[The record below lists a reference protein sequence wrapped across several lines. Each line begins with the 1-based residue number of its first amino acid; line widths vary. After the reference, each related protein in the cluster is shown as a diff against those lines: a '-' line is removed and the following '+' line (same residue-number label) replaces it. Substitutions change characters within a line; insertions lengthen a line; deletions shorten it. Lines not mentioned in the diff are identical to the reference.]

1 MMHPWASRAVRGH
14 SRRSS
19 PFLFWDASSL
29 MASGNPSSIYVDP
42 DGSVVA
48 SDGTGENQG
57 PASEPKLKD
66 STPSGGGSLPSS
78 STGISSTSD
87 MLSSAVVSTSTQAS
101 STISSSSILLSS
113 TLSSSIGM
121 SSSYST
127 TQSSSSLVSQ
137 STGTTTFASSS
148 TSAGSA
154 SITSSFQTSTGSSSA
169 TSTPITSSSTSSV
182 ESGTSASTTTSPMIS
197 PPPRINSASS
207 SDAAARRTSA
217 YIGIAF
223 AAIAGAGLIVA
234 ILAWWLRSRSRSRRR
249 AMTRMTSW
257 PWDPDRL
264 GSGRNPSLEGG
275 LGIRA
280 ERDMVERGGVLRSPI
295 SHIATSDHAF
305 PAFPPPAHTQGGYG
319 SPYVTVQLHDA
330 HQSVPDL
337 APDLGTLQ
345 ITNFAPG
352 DHSGGESSR
361 ASTAP
366 LNSFP
371 GEYDTPL
378 QLQRPRFL
386 GVDNGGLDVPWK
398 PLRVRRAGSARAQ
411 HAGPIGQSEKLDE
424 SLPLPYPQDIAV
436 AADGPPVA
444 HGQRQESWAASIKM
458 NLVNAFNAVVGGN
471 PSQVSTANDNFT
483 YAPHRNSQRSQKT
496 PPRAARDTN
505 LSASVERPGTTRSDA
520 SGWSLEERQDGA
532 GIVHIRGASQHPDA
546 LPAEDPFADNIHLPP
561 PAFIS
566 QRDGNSHLLSALP
579 PGSVT
584 RASSVYSTASF
595 EGPIERVCDEPPR
608 LPTIDSLTRK
618 ASGEGAQPQPQ
629 DDDVS
634 RKRGKTQRQKQ
645 SRRARRPTLLTRK
658 SSSQDSAMSI
668 GSEMSRTSSAA
679 SELTDGERF
688 AKHAL
693 RERRRRVMEM
703 TVGRNKTRRPRATLL
718 SRRERGKQ
726 QQRD

>member
-1 MMHPWASRAVRGH
+1 
-14 SRRSS
+14 
-19 PFLFWDASSL
+19 

-42 DGSVVA
+42 DGSIVA
-48 SDGTGENQG
+48 SDGTETNPN
-57 PASEPKLKD
+57 PASPLKD
-66 STPSGGGSLPSS
+66 STFPDNGSLQSTPTIISNADGTPSS
-78 STGISSTSD
+78 
-87 MLSSAVVSTSTQAS
+87 AAVSTALQMS
-101 STISSSSILLSS
+101 SPISSSSVLLSS
-113 TLSSSIGM
+113 ALSSS
-121 SSSYST
+121 
-127 TQSSSSLVSQ
+127 
-137 STGTTTFASSS
+137 
-148 TSAGSA
+148 
-154 SITSSFQTSTGSSSA
+154 SITT
-169 TSTPITSSSTSSV
+169 TSSSTSQLSSPVTSQSTSSTSSAFLSTTAESSSGSV
-182 ESGTSASTTTSPMIS
+182 SSSQQTLTSSSIASSSSSTSSTESSAASSTTSPTIS

-234 ILAWWLRSRSRSRRR
+234 ILAWWLRTRSRSRRR
-249 AMTRMTSW
+249 AMSRMTSW

-264 GSGRNPSLEGG
+264 GSGRHPSLEGG

-280 ERDMVERGGVLRSPI
+280 ERDMVERGGVLRSPM
-295 SHIATSDHAF
+295 SPIAASGHAF

-366 LNSFP
+366 LNSFSA
-371 GEYDTPL
+371 EYDTPL

-398 PLRVRRAGSARAQ
+398 PLRVRRLGSTRTQ
-411 HAGPIGQSEKLDE
+411 HEEPIGHGEKLED

-444 HGQRQESWAASIKM
+444 HDQRQESWAASIKM

-471 PSQVSTANDNFT
+471 PSQVSTGNDTFT
-483 YAPHRNSQRSQKT
+483 YAPHRNSQRNQKS
-496 PPRAARDTN
+496 PPRAPHDAST
-505 LSASVERPGTTRSDA
+505 SVERSGTMRSDA
-520 SGWSLEERQDGA
+520 TGWSLEEMQEGA
-532 GIVHIRGASQHPDA
+532 GIVHIRGASGQSCA
-546 LPAEDPFADNIHLPP
+546 LPAEDPFADHIQLPP
-561 PAFIS
+561 PAFIP
-566 QRDGNSHLLSALP
+566 QRDVNSDLLSAVP

-584 RASSVYSTASF
+584 RASSMYSTASF
-595 EGPIERVCDEPPR
+595 EGPIERICDEPPR
-608 LPTIDSLTRK
+608 LPTIDSLTRE
-618 ASGEGAQPQPQ
+618 ASGQEAQAQLQ
-629 DDDVS
+629 DVKVQ
-634 RKRGKTQRQKQ
+634 RRQGKTQRHKQ

-658 SSSQDSAMSI
+658 SSSQNSAMSV
-668 GSEMSRTSSAA
+668 GSEMSRTSSTE

-693 RERRRRVMEM
+693 RERRRKVMEM
-703 TVGRNKTRRPRATLL
+703 TVGRNKTRRPRATML
-718 SRRERGKQ
+718 SRRRSNERVK